1 MKQCVHVLLGKWGK
15 HLMFGDNMQLITK
28 SKFFKKLSYCT
39 SSTKTDPQNLSSQ
52 IHSESLV
59 KSRSD

>member
-39 SSTKTDPQNLSSQ
+39 SSTETDPQNLS
-52 IHSESLV
+52 
-59 KSRSD
+59 